1 MGEPP
6 QRSAKQHAVKAGHHP
21 LNLIPELRDKLL
33 HWRFSLGPRL
43 RIWSS
48 NNVHLRRNASYCLC
62 LASASAP
69 ASSMKNTKT
78 QWHAKSNGVTII
90 LPSETEAGSAGMQ
103 PCRGIAW
110 WAHRDDA
117 AQRENYPLA
126 LLLKI
131 TFIGSKDPHALKI
144 QTDHGHN
151 THNRRTLSLHFPL
164 NQNSLRLAAMRG
176 RIASCGRFSTG
187 LLLLCSTL
195 SRAPMKSA
203 RSLKSCPTIVQTIVH

>member
-110 WAHRDDA
+110 WAHRDDDRA
-117 AQRENYPLA
+117 RE
-126 LLLKI
+126 
-131 TFIGSKDPHALKI
+131 F
-144 QTDHGHN
+144 
-151 THNRRTLSLHFPL
+151 
-164 NQNSLRLAAMRG
+164 
-176 RIASCGRFSTG
+176 
-187 LLLLCSTL
+187 L
-195 SRAPMKSA
+195 SRS
-203 RSLKSCPTIVQTIVH
+203 SLPSSDRKTPCLENPRPKGRNPAHEQERCLSVQCDQDNGVYPDRCSRKRRNLRQVESNERCCSSESQL